1 MRLHY
6 LRVGWNHHDPRD
18 PIALYSEL
26 DAQRHEI
33 RKVEVFRDGRLGY
46 ACGAFER
53 GGSRIAKMAMPQ
65 VAEIA
70 SDPQFQPVEIT
81 AQEFEAMWLRAVRAT
96 SLAAQVAY
104 GP

>member
-1 MRLHY
+1 MRLQH
-6 LRVGWNHHDPRD
+6 LRISWHHDDPRD

-26 DAQRHEI
+26 DPRRHEV

-46 ACGAFER
+46 ACGAFEH
-53 GGSRIAKMAMPQ
+53 GGSRIAKMAMPH

-70 SDPQFQPVEIT
+70 ADPQFQPVEIT

-96 SLAAQVAY
+96 SSAQLAY